1 MMLQPIEIGA
11 TPKGKV
17 SSTERRT
24 IALSLAE
31 GRVVRDLFENGFLDM
46 LSQSGYD
53 VVLFT
58 PAARV
63 PAFREKWQSKV
74 KAIEYQPLYK
84 ISDKEQRLLKFR
96 LKVLSRFPIL
106 LRLWMRVEKKL
117 YSSDAHYEK
126 LLRKHNCSLL
136 VLTHP
141 THSFELPVYKAALK
155 LSMPVVGILRSW
167 DNIHKGLRIRPDFLT
182 VWNPVNKQEA
192 VDLLKLDPEQ
202 VHITGGSQFDGY
214 FSERVRNSTREEFCK
229 TLNLDPRR
237 PIIMLATLGS
247 FLHLYDE
254 QYLVDVLIES
264 ILKGAIP
271 GNPQLVIRLHPTS
284 RLEYMQKYLGYDFVR
299 LSYIEGYIP
308 SIGWTMSR
316 REVEQV
322 GCLMKHA
329 DVVVSP
335 GSTITIET
343 AIFDTPTIVPVF
355 HHYQP
360 DSGVE
365 IFQYHFKTHFGR
377 LRADNL
383 VPFAETIED
392 LLREI
397 RTCLSDRTY
406 YAPQRKKLAHD
417 YIYFFDDQSTKRVAE
432 FILATTNGV
441 HQSERLSKK

>member
-1 MMLQPIEIGA
+1 MLQPVETGITTRA
-11 TPKGKV
+11 RFNV
-17 SSTERRT
+17 NERRT
-24 IALSLAE
+24 IALSFVE

-46 LSQSGYD
+46 LNEAKCD

-58 PAARV
+58 PAERV
-63 PAFREKWQSKV
+63 PQFKEKWLSKV
-74 KAIEYQPLYK
+74 KAIEFQPIYK
-84 ISDKEQRLLKFR
+84 ISDREQKLLRLR
-96 LKVLSRFPIL
+96 LKILSRFPNL
-106 LRLWMRVEKKL
+106 LKHWMRIEKKL
-117 YSSDAHYEK
+117 YSSDPHYED

-155 LSMPVVGILRSW
+155 LSIPVIGILRSW

-192 VDLLKLDPEQ
+192 IDLLKLDPAQ

-214 FSERVRNSTREEFCK
+214 FSERVRNSTREEFCEA
-229 TLNLDPRR
+229 LNLDPRR

-254 QYLVDVLIES
+254 QYLVDVLIEA
-264 ILKGAIP
+264 ILCGAIP
-271 GNPQLVIRLHPTS
+271 GKPQLVIRLHPTS
-284 RLEYMQKYLGYDFVR
+284 RLEYMQKYLAHDFVR
-299 LSYIEGYIP
+299 LSYIAGYIP

-316 REVEQV
+316 REVEDV
-322 GCLMKHA
+322 GCLMKHS

-365 IFQYHFKTHFGR
+365 IFQYHFNTHFGR

-383 VPFAETIED
+383 VPFAQNIED
-392 LLREI
+392 LLREV
-397 RTCLSDRTY
+397 RTCLSDRGY
-406 YAPQRKKLAHD
+406 FAPQRKKLAHD
-417 YIYFFDDQSTKRVAE
+417 YIHFFDDQSTRRVAD
-432 FILATTNGV
+432 FIIAKAHPMRV
-441 HQSERLSKK
+441 RAVV